1 MGHHPVARHRGSGTE
16 IGPADDRRRMTRTT
30 RTGERRRIHVRRQR
44 GWCLMIA
51 AHQHGVADRNMRMCP
66 PNTSVRILT
75 GRNFDNVKSEFL
87 PVPKDARGGAER
99 PVHFFAVDTF
109 YWVSCFA
116 NSKVHAS
123 IQLLSARVTSRH
135 HRNLSSLRAG
145 RTEPINRRRRRCY
158 PTCDRARQ
166 GPGGEVWPRSP

>member
-1 MGHHPVARHRGSGTE
+1 
-16 IGPADDRRRMTRTT
+16 
-30 RTGERRRIHVRRQR
+30 
-44 GWCLMIA
+44 MIA

-123 IQLLSARVTSRH
+123 IQLLSLDPPTWVAC
-135 HRNLSSLRAG
+135 RAG
-145 RTEPINRRRRRCY
+145 PNSENAPGTERI
-158 PTCDRARQ
+158 
-166 GPGGEVWPRSP
+166 GFV